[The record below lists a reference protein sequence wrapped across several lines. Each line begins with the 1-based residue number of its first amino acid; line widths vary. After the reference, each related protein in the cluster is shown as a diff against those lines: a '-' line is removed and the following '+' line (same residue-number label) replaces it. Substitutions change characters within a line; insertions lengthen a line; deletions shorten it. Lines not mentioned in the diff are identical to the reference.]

1 MTTPNQEE
9 LPAHPEAPAAQE
21 QAPHCCAE
29 PACPATRTSA
39 AILAA
44 GLSPTRQNYL
54 KYIYLEEE
62 AQGYARACRLSE
74 FLGVTRSTV
83 ALTFRD
89 LKQRGYI
96 TYERYSPI
104 RLTEKGRAIA
114 AELVRKNKIIKHF
127 FSSVLDLDDKM
138 ADKIACELEHVIS
151 DAVLGRLARFEGHIA
166 LHQSFWRKHEGGAEA
181 DSSAAPAGHPGHPAH
196 PGHPGGMP
204 AGRPMGHPGAQP
216 GMPAAHPAAHP
227 GAVPP
232 ARPAAGPVEGGGS

>member
-1 MTTPNQEE
+1 MTKSNQKE
-9 LPAHPEAPAAQE
+9 LPVRPDAPAAE
-21 QAPHCCAE
+21 PNGPCC
-29 PACPATRTSA
+29 CCGATPTPSTA

-62 AQGYARACRLSE
+62 AQGYARACKLSE
-74 FLGVTRSTV
+74 ALGVTRSTV

-89 LKQRGYI
+89 LKERGYI

-104 RLTEKGRAIA
+104 RLTDKGRAIA

-151 DAVLGRLARFEGHIA
+151 EAVLGRLARFEGHIA
-166 LHQSFWRKHEGGAEA
+166 LHQSFWRKHEGGA
-181 DSSAAPAGHPGHPAH
+181 DFDAPAGHPGMPA
-196 PGHPGGMP
+196 GHPGMP
-204 AGRPMGHPGAQP
+204 AGHPDVSPAVHPVAHSAAMPP
-216 GMPAAHPAAHP
+216 GHPAAD
-227 GAVPP
+227 P
-232 ARPAAGPVEGGGS
+232 AEDGVS

>member
-1 MTTPNQEE
+1 MTKPNQEE
-9 LPAHPEAPAAQE
+9 LPVRPDAPSAEAN
-21 QAPHCCAE
+21 APCCCCGA
-29 PACPATRTSA
+29 PSTPSAA

-62 AQGYARACRLSE
+62 AQGYARACKLSE
-74 FLGVTRSTV
+74 ALGVTRSTV

-89 LKQRGYI
+89 LKERGYI

-114 AELVRKNKIIKHF
+114 AELVRKNKIIKQF

-151 DAVLGRLARFEGHIA
+151 EAVLGRLARFEGHIA
-166 LHQSFWRKHEGGAEA
+166 LHQSLWRKREGGADSDAHA
-181 DSSAAPAGHPGHPAH
+181 DMPPGHPGMPAGHPAGHPAAVP
-196 PGHPGGMP
+196 PGHP
-204 AGRPMGHPGAQP
+204 
-216 GMPAAHPAAHP
+216 
-227 GAVPP
+227 AVD
-232 ARPAAGPVEGGGS
+232 PVEGVGS

>member
-9 LPAHPEAPAAQE
+9 LPVRPDAPAAE
-21 QAPHCCAE
+21 PDAPCCCGAA
-29 PACPATRTSA
+29 PTPSA
-39 AILAA
+39 ATVLAE

-62 AQGYARACRLSE
+62 AQGYARACKLSE
-74 FLGVTRSTV
+74 ALGVTRSTV

-89 LKQRGYI
+89 LKERGYI

-127 FSSVLDLDDKM
+127 FSSVLDLDEKM

-151 DAVLGRLARFEGHIA
+151 EAVLGRLARFEGHIA
-166 LHQSFWRKHEGGAEA
+166 LHQSFWRQHEGGGALDA
-181 DSSAAPAGHPGHPAH
+181 PAGMPAGHPG
-196 PGHPGGMP
+196 
-204 AGRPMGHPGAQP
+204 
-216 GMPAAHPAAHP
+216 AHP
-227 GAVPP
+227 GAMPP
-232 ARPAAGPVEGGGS
+232 GHPAVEPAEGGGS